1 MGLFFA
7 TRQKLSTTGTL
18 GQGLRA
24 LYSVPED
31 MPDAFAKL
39 FEKLDSAPKL
49 KPVIKANR
57 ENKPAQGSV
66 NSAPLLREFL

>member
-7 TRQKLSTTGTL
+7 TRQKLSTTRTL

-24 LYSVPED
+24 LYSVLED

-39 FEKLDSAPKL
+39 FEKLDSAPKP
-49 KPVIKANR
+49 KPLVKTSL
-57 ENKPAQGSV
+57 EKKPG
-66 NSAPLLREFL
+66 LRTGQFRTPVP